1 LVAVGGLV
9 MESLEKLLGDG
20 RYSSL
25 LVKSSQDRMQ
35 TELFSAVRDVSGFCS
50 ELVYVSTNKP
60 YMAVKEGLE
69 SDFGVD
75 TGGVYFIDCISSSP
89 SEGDGLDGVSFVL
102 DTSDLNS
109 LLIEV
114 RKQLDRIKNGGFL
127 FLDAVHTL
135 WIYNKS
141 GVVARFIQ
149 GVVERAY
156 RSRVNVVFF
165 IVDMED
171 RDLLRKTAP
180 LFDHF
185 TRVE

>member
-1 LVAVGGLV
+1 
-9 MESLEKLLGDG
+9 MESLKKFLGEG
-20 RYSSL
+20 CFSL
-25 LVKSSQDRMQ
+25 LVESSRDRMQ
-35 TELFSAVRDVSGFCS
+35 AELFSAVRYVSGFGS

-89 SEGDGLDGVSFVL
+89 SEGNALDGVSLVL

-114 RKQLDRIKNGGFL
+114 RKQLNRVRGGGFL

-141 GVVARFIQ
+141 SVVARFMQ
-149 GVVERAY
+149 CVVERAY
-156 RSRVNVVFF
+156 RSGVNVVFF

-171 RDLLRKTAP
+171 KDLLRKTAP

-185 TRVE
+185 IRVR